1 MPSCMICKKRAYSGY
16 VLCPHC
22 AKSLED
28 DSLSPEV
35 AFVLDRLAEEVA
47 GNESISACSMCEKGA
62 CDSQISG
69 LTCRAG
75 VKSWLVSKAMGYLTE
90 LPGKAHT

>member
-22 AKSLED
+22 AKLLEG
-28 DSLSPEV
+28 DSLSLEL
-35 AFVLDRLAEEVA
+35 AFVLDRLAEEVV
-47 GNESISACSMCEKGA
+47 GNESISACSMCEKGE
-62 CDSQISG
+62 CDSQVSG
-69 LTCRAG
+69 LACRAN
-75 VKSWLVSKAMGYLTE
+75 VRNWLMSKARGYLTE